1 MRGHRH
7 DRDAIMKAIIFDCD
21 GVLADTERDGHRV
34 AFNKAFAKKGF
45 ETQWGVEL
53 YGRLLK
59 IAGGKERMTHY
70 FDTSGWPGGARDK
83 DALIKELHKL
93 KTDLFMDIIES
104 GELPLRP
111 GVARLVD
118 EAIAGNVTL
127 AVCST
132 SNERA
137 VNLVVERLLGPHR
150 KARFAA
156 ILAGDV
162 VSKKKPDPEIY
173 NLASQRLNLAPRE
186 CVVVEDSRNGLLAAK
201 AAGMYCVV
209 TTNGYTKNEDFAE
222 ADLVVSEL
230 GDPPS
235 VQVTLKMIRDI
246 AMQR

>member
-1 MRGHRH
+1 M
-7 DRDAIMKAIIFDCD
+7 MKALILDCD

-34 AFNKAFAKKGF
+34 AFNKAFAEKGLAI
-45 ETQWGVEL
+45 EWGVEL
-53 YGRLLK
+53 YGELLEVS
-59 IAGGKERMTHY
+59 GGKERMRHY
-70 FDTSGWPGGARDK
+70 FNNRGWPRELSNK
-83 DALIKELHKL
+83 DAFIKELHKL
-93 KTDLFMDIIES
+93 KTDFFMQIIES

-137 VNLVVERLLGPHR
+137 VNLVVGKLLGSRR
-150 KARFAA
+150 KTRFSA

-173 NLASQRLNLAPRE
+173 NLASRRLGLEPSE

-201 AAGMYCVV
+201 AAGMYCIV
-209 TTNGYTKNEDFAE
+209 TTNGYTKDEDFTE

-235 VQVTLKMIRDI
+235 VQVTLETIGDI
-246 AMQR
+246 LSPS